1 MASFNPII
9 AGTPGQPPAYN
20 PSVAETFSWIP
31 INNDESR
38 PLFARAV
45 YSVNRSNQQGQDGF
59 DFVHVGRV
67 FIQDYIALQTVTATQ
82 IKSLT
87 ADNSY
92 LGDGT
97 TSLRHLTATVL
108 PPDYTIYGPFRGIEL
123 TTGAVIA
130 YK

>member
-1 MASFNPII
+1 MASFNPKLVN
-9 AGTPGQPPAYN
+9 TPNQPPNYS

-31 INNDESR
+31 IDNSEDR
-38 PLFARAV
+38 PLYAKAV
-45 YSVNRSNQQGQDGF
+45 YSVNRNNQLGQDGF
-59 DFVHVGRV
+59 DFIHVGKV
-67 FIQDYIALQTVTATQ
+67 FIEDYNALHTIVPTQ

-97 TSLRHLTATVL
+97 TALRHLSSTTL
-108 PPDYTIYGPFRGIEL
+108 PADFLLSGPIHGVEL
-123 TTGAVIA
+123 TSGAVIG

>member
-1 MASFNPII
+1 MASFNPSLV
-9 AGTPGQPPAYN
+9 GTPGTPPTYS

-31 INNDESR
+31 VESDTGR
-38 PLFARAV
+38 TLFAKVV
-45 YSVNRSNQQGQDGF
+45 YSVNRNNQLGQDGF
-59 DFVHVGRV
+59 DFVHVGDV
-67 FIQDYIALQTVTATQ
+67 FIQDYNAIQTITATQ

-97 TSLRHLTATVL
+97 TSLRHLTATML
-108 PPDYTIYGPFRGIEL
+108 PANFTLYGPIRGIEL
-123 TTGAVIA
+123 TSGAVIA

>member
-9 AGTPGQPPAYN
+9 AGTPGQPPNYS
-20 PSVAETFSWIP
+20 PSVAETFSWVP
-31 INNDESR
+31 VNNSDSR
-38 PLFARAV
+38 PLYARAV
-45 YSVNRSNQQGQDGF
+45 YSVNRNSQQGQDGF
-59 DFVHVGRV
+59 DFVHVGKV
-67 FIQDYIALQTVTATQ
+67 FIKNYNALQTVVATQ

-123 TTGAVIA
+123 TSGAVIA